1 MMGEAGFVVNVL
13 NKFVC
18 AGLTCIF
25 ALGGA
30 FVGAITGAITGQTTE
45 TGFIRGAGIGT
56 LAGAILAI
64 DLFESLVNG
73 DSLSKIDIIGS
84 LVNGKIFMEWVSPAM
99 LKAYQWQ
106 IGAFETSYREI
117 SDIFDIDDTKG
128 LSSNYIKK
136 LPKFKFSSTKTMDQ
150 CGEDI
155 CSICL
160 QDFNED
166 DSARRLP
173 RCKHLFHLNCIDE
186 WLVIQ
191 GSCPICR
198 EEVLC

>member
-1 MMGEAGFVVNVL
+1 MGEAGFVVKVL
-13 NKFVC
+13 KQSLF
-18 AGLTCIF
+18 AGFTCIF

-45 TGFIRGAGIGT
+45 TGFVRGAGIGT

-64 DLFESLVNG
+64 ELSESLLNG

-84 LVNGKIFMEWVSPAM
+84 LVNGKIFLEWVSPAM

-106 IGAFETSYREI
+106 
-117 SDIFDIDDTKG
+117 D
-128 LSSNYIKK
+128 
-136 LPKFKFSSTKTMDQ
+136 FS
-150 CGEDI
+150 
-155 CSICL
+155 
-160 QDFNED
+160 ED

-198 EEVLC
+198 EDVLC

>member
-1 MMGEAGFVVNVL
+1 MGEAGFVVKVL
-13 NKFVC
+13 KQSLF
-18 AGLTCIF
+18 AGFTCIF

-45 TGFIRGAGIGT
+45 TGFVRGAGIGT

-64 DLFESLVNG
+64 ELSESLLNG

-84 LVNGKIFMEWVSPAM
+84 LVNGKIFLEWTS
-99 LKAYQWQ
+99 
-106 IGAFETSYREI
+106 AFETSYREI
-117 SDIFDIDDTKG
+117 SDIFDIDGTKG
-128 LSSNYIKK
+128 LSSNYINK
-136 LPKFKFSSTKTMDQ
+136 LPQFKFSTTKNMDQ
-150 CGEDI
+150 FGENI

-160 QDFNED
+160 QDFSED

-198 EEVLC
+198 EDVLC